1 MPINFDCSC
10 GKTLRVPD
18 EHAGRRVKCPACAVV
33 STVPTPEPMFEVVE
47 EPAAPPPKARPVA
60 KAAPSKTDDDDDRG
74 YGVAKKSRREEAEE
88 EEREEEEERRRR
100 KKRRRPP
107 RESSRADD
115 DYDRPAR
122 RRSGSAIPE
131 PGLFKAMGIAFL
143 WVIVS
148 VVVSLIINEA
158 FGVGVN
164 AGRGGQGNPFGPG
177 AGGRD
182 PILALGASCFQLV
195 FGFLVFAGL
204 FTLLLPTTFPRA
216 LLVTVFFYLEYI
228 ALIILV
234 VIAVFV
240 FFAAAGGGGFK

>member
-1 MPINFDCSC
+1 MALFFCFGLLIGVFVFLLIVAVLVRLAVWISNKCLGGS
-10 GKTLRVPD
+10 GGSGNS
-18 EHAGRRVKCPACAVV
+18 GRR
-33 STVPTPEPMFEVVE
+33 
-47 EPAAPPPKARPVA
+47 
-60 KAAPSKTDDDDDRG
+60 
-74 YGVAKKSRREEAEE
+74 
-88 EEREEEEERRRR
+88 
-100 KKRRRPP
+100 
-107 RESSRADD
+107 SSYEDEWDNDDD

-240 FFAAAGGGGFK
+240 FFAAAGGGGGFK

>member
-1 MPINFDCSC
+1 MGILVGCFCVLLVLFVMLLIVGVLVRLAVWIANKCLGGSSNS
-10 GKTLRVPD
+10 
-18 EHAGRRVKCPACAVV
+18 GRR
-33 STVPTPEPMFEVVE
+33 SSYEDEWDN
-47 EPAAPPPKARPVA
+47 
-60 KAAPSKTDDDDDRG
+60 DDD
-74 YGVAKKSRREEAEE
+74 Y
-88 EEREEEEERRRR
+88 
-100 KKRRRPP
+100 
-107 RESSRADD
+107 
-115 DYDRPAR
+115 YDRPAR

-240 FFAAAGGGGFK
+240 FFAAAGGGGGFK